1 MVTPQLFTSGVGAQ
15 VHHPAAIAAIAGAG
29 ALLCLWGFF
38 RRLRRDRLL
47 ADTPVV
53 HIRSAAQGYV
63 KVQGRVRPAGAAPT
77 AAPLSGRPCVWWAF
91 KVAEQERDSRG
102 RVEWRTV
109 ESATSVELF
118 VLADDDAECL
128 VGPVKAE
135 VTASR
140 INTWYGDESRPTG
153 PPPPVN
159 TALLTG
165 SYRYTEQLLDVGTQ
179 VCVVGELRSHS
190 ETGDLA
196 AATAARLHE
205 WKQDQHSLL
214 QRFDADHDGR
224 LSAAEWEAAR
234 QAAARECEAQKL
246 QSNIERVS
254 VVSEPADGRPFL
266 ISPLGPE
273 RMERRERRMAWL
285 YLALGLLCVWLC
297 AWALRQAG
305 ALGAALQ

>member
-1 MVTPQLFTSGVGAQ
+1 MVTQ
-15 VHHPAAIAAIAGAG
+15 VQNSAVFAAVAGAG

-47 ADTPVV
+47 ADTPLM

-63 KVQGRVRPAGAAPT
+63 KVAGSARPAGAAPA
-77 AAPLSGRPCVWWAF
+77 AAPLSGLPCVWWDF
-91 KVAEQERDSRG
+91 KVAEQQRDSKG
-102 RVEWRTV
+102 RVEWHTV

-118 VLADDDAECL
+118 VIADDDAQCL
-128 VGPVKAE
+128 VGPVQAE
-135 VTASR
+135 VTPSR
-140 INTWYGDESRPTG
+140 VNTWYGNESRPAR

-159 TALLTG
+159 TALLMG
-165 SYRYTEQLLDVGTQ
+165 AYRYTESLLEVGAR

-205 WKQDQHSLL
+205 WKQDQHNLL
-214 QRFDADHDGR
+214 ARFDADHDGR

-234 QAAARECEAQKL
+234 EAAARECETQKL

-254 VVSEPADGRPFL
+254 VISEPADGRPFL
-266 ISPLGPE
+266 ISTAGPE
-273 RMERRERRMAWL
+273 RMEKREQRMAWL
-285 YLALGLLCVWLC
+285 YFALGLLCVWVC
-297 AWALRQAG
+297 AWALRQAS
-305 ALGAALQ
+305 LGGL

>member
-1 MVTPQLFTSGVGAQ
+1 MVTHVQN
-15 VHHPAAIAAIAGAG
+15 PAVIAAIAGAG
-29 ALLCLWGFF
+29 ALLCLIGFF

-47 ADTPVV
+47 ADTPLM

-63 KVQGRVRPAGAAPT
+63 KVAGHARPATATPT
-77 AAPLSGRPCVWWAF
+77 VAPLSGRTCVWWDF
-91 KVAEQERDSRG
+91 KVAEERRDSRG
-102 RVEWRTV
+102 RIEWQTV

-118 VLADDDAECL
+118 VLADDDASCL

-135 VTASR
+135 VTPSR
-140 INTWYGDESRPTG
+140 VNTWYGNTPRPLGG
-153 PPPPVN
+153 PPPEN
-159 TALLTG
+159 TALLMG
-165 SYRYTEQLLDVGTQ
+165 PYRYTERLLDVGSQ

-196 AATAARLHE
+196 AATAAKLHE
-205 WKQDQHSLL
+205 WKQDQQGLL

-224 LSAAEWEAAR
+224 LNAAEWEAAR

-273 RMERRERRMAWL
+273 RMEKREKRMAWL
-285 YLALGLLCVWLC
+285 YFGLGLLCVWVC
-297 AWALRQAG
+297 AWALRQASLGG
-305 ALGAALQ
+305 AF

>member
-1 MVTPQLFTSGVGAQ
+1 MATHVQNLAL
-15 VHHPAAIAAIAGAG
+15 IAAIAGAG

-63 KVQGRVRPAGAAPT
+63 KVEGQARAAGAAPS
-77 AAPLSGRPCVWWAF
+77 AAPLSGRPCVWWDF
-91 KVAEQERDSRG
+91 KVAEQQRDSKG

-135 VTASR
+135 VTPSR
-140 INTWYGDESRPTG
+140 VNTWYGGESRPAG

-159 TALLTG
+159 TALLMG
-165 SYRYTEQLLDVGTQ
+165 SYRYTESLLEVGAPL
-179 VCVVGELRSHS
+179 CVVGELRSHS

-196 AATAARLHE
+196 AAIAARLHE
-205 WKQDQHSLL
+205 WKQDQQSLL
-214 QRFDADHDGR
+214 KRFDADHDGR
-224 LSAAEWEAAR
+224 LSPAEWENAR
-234 QAAARECEAQKL
+234 QAAARECETQKL

-254 VVSEPADGRPFL
+254 VISEPADGRPFL
-266 ISPLGPE
+266 ISTAGPE
-273 RMERRERRMAWL
+273 RMEKREKYLAWC
-285 YLALGLLCVWLC
+285 YFALGLACVWVC
-297 AWALRQAG
+297 AWALRQAS
-305 ALGAALQ
+305 LGS

>member
-1 MVTPQLFTSGVGAQ
+1 MVTNVQN
-15 VHHPAAIAAIAGAG
+15 PALIAAFAGAG

-63 KVQGRVRPAGAAPT
+63 KVEGRARPAAAAPS
-77 AAPLSGRPCVWWAF
+77 AAPLSGRPCVWWDF
-91 KVAEQERDSRG
+91 KVAEQQRDSKG

-118 VLADDDAECL
+118 VLADDDAQCL

-135 VTASR
+135 VTPSR
-140 INTWYGDESRPTG
+140 INTWYGSESRPAG

-159 TALLTG
+159 TALLMG
-165 SYRYTEQLLDVGTQ
+165 SYRYTESLLEVGAP

-196 AATAARLHE
+196 AAIAAKLHE
-205 WKQDQHSLL
+205 WKQDQQGLL
-214 QRFDADHDGR
+214 KRFDADHDGR
-224 LSAAEWEAAR
+224 LSAAEWENAR
-234 QAAARECEAQKL
+234 QAAASECETQKL
-246 QSNIERVS
+246 QSNVERVS
-254 VVSEPADGRPFL
+254 VISEPADGRPFL
-266 ISPLGPE
+266 ISTAGPE
-273 RMERRERRMAWL
+273 RMEKREKYLAWF
-285 YLALGLLCVWLC
+285 YFALGLACVWAC
-297 AWALRQAG
+297 AWALRL
-305 ALGAALQ
+305 AL

>member
-1 MVTPQLFTSGVGAQ
+1 MVTQ
-15 VHHPAAIAAIAGAG
+15 VQNPAVFAAVAGAA

-47 ADTPVV
+47 ADTPLM

-63 KVQGRVRPAGAAPT
+63 KVAGSARPAGAAPA
-77 AAPLSGRPCVWWAF
+77 AAPLSGRPCVWWDF
-91 KVAEQERDSRG
+91 KVAEQERDSKG

-118 VLADDDAECL
+118 EIADDDAQCL
-128 VGPVKAE
+128 VGPVQAE
-135 VTASR
+135 VTPSR
-140 INTWYGDESRPTG
+140 VNTWYGNESRPAG

-159 TALLTG
+159 TALLMG
-165 SYRYTEQLLDVGTQ
+165 AYRYTESLLEVGAR

-214 QRFDADHDGR
+214 ARFDADHDGR

-234 QAAARECEAQKL
+234 QAAARECETQKL

-254 VVSEPADGRPFL
+254 VISEPADGRPFL
-266 ISPLGPE
+266 ISTAGPE
-273 RMERRERRMAWL
+273 RMEKREQRMAWF
-285 YLALGLLCVWLC
+285 YFALGLLCVWVC
-297 AWALRQAG
+297 AWALRQASRG
-305 ALGAALQ
+305 GL

>member
-1 MVTPQLFTSGVGAQ
+1 MVAHVQN
-15 VHHPAAIAAIAGAG
+15 PALIAAVAGAG
-29 ALLCLWGFF
+29 SLLCLYGFF

-63 KVQGRVRPAGAAPT
+63 KVQGRARPAGAAPT
-77 AAPLSGRPCVWWAF
+77 AAPLSGRPCVWWDF
-91 KVAEQERDSRG
+91 KVAEEHRDSRG
-102 RVEWRTV
+102 RAEWRTV

-135 VTASR
+135 VTPSR
-140 INTWYGDESRPTG
+140 VNTWYGNTSRPLG
-153 PPPPVN
+153 GPPPVN
-159 TALLTG
+159 TALLMG
-165 SYRYTEQLLDVGTQ
+165 PFRYTEQLLDAGAQ

-205 WKQDQHSLL
+205 WKQDQASLL
-214 QRFDADHDGR
+214 KRFDADHDGH
-224 LSAAEWEAAR
+224 LSAAEWETAR
-234 QAAARECEAQKL
+234 QTAARECETQKL
-246 QSNIERVS
+246 QSSIERVS
-254 VVSEPADGRPFL
+254 VISEPADGRPFL

-273 RMERRERRMAWL
+273 RMERREQRVAWL
-285 YLALGLLCVWLC
+285 YFALGLACVWLC
-297 AWALRQAG
+297 AWALRQASLTG
-305 ALGAALQ
+305 TF